1 MQLDNVWY
9 MSCWGDYV
17 IRLDGTTCLQLWN
30 PAGHLTRLSGAPLQ
44 VAT

>member
-30 PAGHLTRLSGAPLQ
+30 LTRLSGDPLQ
-44 VAT
+44 IAT